1 MAEQAHSR
9 KLRYL
14 PGFLSAALAAS
25 VLLGTVRW
33 IGTPSRSAFGEDAGE
48 RLQTYLAASLRDA
61 MQGLLSQERVYWIDR
76 HALSAPAPDP
86 ACFGQVDDP
95 RLLDVSGSE
104 KLLEGQKLYFS
115 PAVTLAPGTP
125 VRYYQDETILA
136 ITWKQVLDG
145 GVYTFSEVKI
155 AHPSQFRRFLAGGE
169 FGSDKLYVT
178 TEMAQSVNAVVASSG
193 DFYGYRQAGTLVY
206 DGVVR
211 RVNNGLVDTCYI
223 DKNGDMLFTT
233 RFDEMDKEQ
242 SQRFVDEKEILF
254 SLAFGPVLIQEGRV
268 VTPDSY
274 AVGEINDCYPRA
286 ALCQLGKLHYLLAV
300 VNGEET
306 LPEVPT
312 IHRFAQNLCSSGI
325 TKAYALDGGQTAVI
339 AMDGQLI
346 NAVLYGHQRKIS
358 DIIYFAT
365 AIPGKGQEEQ

>member
-76 HALSAPAPDP
+76 HALSAPVPDP

-300 VNGEET
+300 VNGEDAQ
-306 LPEVPT
+306 PEVPT
-312 IHRFAQNLCSSGI
+312 IHRFAQNLRSSGI

>member
-115 PAVTLAPGTP
+115 PAITLAPGTP

-312 IHRFAQNLCSSGI
+312 IHRFAQNLRSSGI

>member
-14 PGFLSAALAAS
+14 PGLLSAALAAS
-25 VLLGTVRW
+25 VLFGTVRW

-300 VNGEET
+300 VNGEDAQ
-306 LPEVPT
+306 PKVPT
-312 IHRFAQNLCSSGI
+312 IHRFAQNLRSSGI

>member
-76 HALSAPAPDP
+76 HALSAPVPDP

-115 PAVTLAPGTP
+115 PAITLAPGTP

-300 VNGEET
+300 VNGEDAQ
-306 LPEVPT
+306 PEVPT
-312 IHRFAQNLCSSGI
+312 IHRFAQNLRSSGI

>member
-14 PGFLSAALAAS
+14 PGLLSAALAAS
-25 VLLGTVRW
+25 VLFGTVRW

-61 MQGLLSQERVYWIDR
+61 MQGVLSQERVYWIDR
-76 HALSAPAPDP
+76 HALSAPAPNP

-115 PAVTLAPGTP
+115 PAITLAPGTP

-178 TEMAQSVNAVVASSG
+178 T
-193 DFYGYRQAGTLVY
+193 
-206 DGVVR
+206 
-211 RVNNGLVDTCYI
+211 
-223 DKNGDMLFTT
+223 
-233 RFDEMDKEQ
+233 
-242 SQRFVDEKEILF
+242 
-254 SLAFGPVLIQEGRV
+254 
-268 VTPDSY
+268 
-274 AVGEINDCYPRA
+274 
-286 ALCQLGKLHYLLAV
+286 
-300 VNGEET
+300 
-306 LPEVPT
+306 
-312 IHRFAQNLCSSGI
+312 
-325 TKAYALDGGQTAVI
+325 
-339 AMDGQLI
+339 
-346 NAVLYGHQRKIS
+346 
-358 DIIYFAT
+358 
-365 AIPGKGQEEQ
+365 

>member
-14 PGFLSAALAAS
+14 PGLLSAALAAS
-25 VLLGTVRW
+25 VLFGTVRW

-61 MQGLLSQERVYWIDR
+61 MQGVLSQERVYWIDR
-76 HALSAPAPDP
+76 HALSAPAPNP

-115 PAVTLAPGTP
+115 PAITLAPGTP

-300 VNGEET
+300 VNGEDSQ
-306 LPEVPT
+306 PEVPT
-312 IHRFAQNLCSSGI
+312 IHRFAQNLRSSGI

>member
-14 PGFLSAALAAS
+14 PGLLSAALAAS
-25 VLLGTVRW
+25 VLFGTVRW

-76 HALSAPAPDP
+76 HALSAPVPDP

-254 SLAFGPVLIQEGRV
+254 SLAFGPVLIQEGQV

-300 VNGEET
+300 VNGEDSQ
-306 LPEVPT
+306 PEVPT
-312 IHRFAQNLCSSGI
+312 IHRFAQNLRSSGI

>member
-61 MQGLLSQERVYWIDR
+61 MQGVLSQERVYWIDR
-76 HALSAPAPDP
+76 HALSAPAPNP

-115 PAVTLAPGTP
+115 PAITLAPGTP

-312 IHRFAQNLCSSGI
+312 IHRFAQNLRSSGI